1 MQRVI
6 FPRGVFVCPA
16 VENRR
21 NWGWGGGI
29 AEMWFPNVLQ
39 VVLVSLSAWTGLG
52 SAEELLLRSSQRG
65 GSGVTWGLSG
75 SKHFSSA

>member
-1 MQRVI
+1 M
-6 FPRGVFVCPA
+6 CPA

-65 GSGVTWGLSG
+65 G
-75 SKHFSSA
+75 